1 MWKSPSTSQWKSN
14 TITVVRISFAVA
26 HWNPLGITLN
36 GDRRPLGREERR
48 EREQAQPGHRRNGA
62 VITASRAGARS

>member
-1 MWKSPSTSQWKSN
+1 
-14 TITVVRISFAVA
+14 VVRISFAVA